1 MWSQCE
7 HQAAMLSVD
16 AMRLIHSSPSVHE
29 PNLHACSTEP
39 LQVLPVVR
47 VTAGNTTGE
56 VSQVFLDQER
66 ESRQTLNQR
75 TDRHYYADTCTHP
88 GTRSHAHT
96 LPQVHAHMHTH
107 PQVHAH
113 MHTHTP
119 RYTLTCTHTPPG
131 TRSHAHT
138 HPQVQAHMHTHTQ
151 VYSRT

>member
-1 MWSQCE
+1 
-7 HQAAMLSVD
+7 MLSVD
-16 AMRLIHSSPSVHE
+16 ATRLIHSSPSFHE
-29 PNLHACSTEP
+29 PNLHAWSTEP

-119 RYTLTCTHTPPG
+119 RYTLTCTIESSAGTPATG
-131 TRSHAHT
+131 SS
-138 HPQVQAHMHTHTQ
+138 
-151 VYSRT
+151 SR